1 MRSMAEIRL
10 CPANL
15 LNHSRAERC
24 GCSRQH
30 LLRARRRLLR
40 SRCLALNYGLVPAQ
54 PDAQCDG
61 DELGICSTG
70 EDVVEPAF
78 EEEPD
83 TAGLDVETGAGI
95 EPELGF
101 TAGENVIGIV
111 RTGDLGV
118 VDPTATNDIGTEG
131 ALLRRLE
138 LEDEVAGTHE
148 EAILETGEAGGGRII
163 EIELLIRAVDLD
175 PHRPTAWH
183 ERDCSQAVPAHLGR
197 VIEIAERNSDTAA

>member
-101 TAGENVIGIV
+101 TAGQDVTGIV
-111 RTGDLGV
+111 RAGDLGV
-118 VDPTATNDIGTEG
+118 VDPTASDDVGTES
-131 ALLRRLE
+131 ALLRRLK

-148 EAILETGEAGGGRII
+148 EAILQAGESGSCGVVQIV
-163 EIELLIRAVDLD
+163 LLIRAVDLD
-175 PHRPTAWH
+175 SHRPAVGN
-183 ERDCSQAVPAHLGR
+183 ERDGGEPVP
-197 VIEIAERNSDTAA
+197 